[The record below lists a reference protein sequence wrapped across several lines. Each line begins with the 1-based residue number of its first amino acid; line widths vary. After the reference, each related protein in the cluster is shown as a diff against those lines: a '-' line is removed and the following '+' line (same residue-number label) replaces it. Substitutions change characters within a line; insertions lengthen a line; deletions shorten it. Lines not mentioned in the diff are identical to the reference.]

1 MTAAGRALPAAESGP
16 GKKNSRASCVCACAC
31 VCARVCASQL
41 MMLSGQ
47 RIEVFCLASFLFKVQ
62 LDLFSSKG
70 AFSVAF

>member
-16 GKKNSRASCVCACAC
+16 GKNSRASCVCACAC
-31 VCARVCASQL
+31 VCAHMCASQL

-47 RIEVFCLASFLFKVQ
+47 RIEVFCLASFLFFKVQ